1 MKWLVVV
8 AILSW
13 IISAYAK
20 AKKRKKSIALS
31 QLLSNL
37 REQRERERL
46 QEDELLEDD
55 EEVEPVNGVV
65 DTAGHPEYQ
74 EGIEALQQE
83 GNSRAA
89 AAWETGSLEAEPLY
103 AGADEPEG
111 IYTGSLAGSGPDYS
125 RWSGVLDRVDAPST
139 SSEPEE
145 TYQFTPEAEGHSG
158 IKAEPPIQVE
168 RHAARPFRMPSG
180 AEFDVADAVVY
191 QVVMERQRG
200 WRRRGR

>member
-1 MKWLVVV
+1 MQWLVVV
-8 AILSW
+8 AVLSW
-13 IISAYAK
+13 IISAYVK
-20 AKKRKKSIALS
+20 AQKKKKSVAIAK
-31 QLLSNL
+31 LLSDFQE
-37 REQRERERL
+37 RQERERL
-46 QEDELLEDD
+46 QRDELLDED
-55 EEVEPVNGVV
+55 EEEEPVNSVV
-65 DTAGHPEYQ
+65 DTAGHPDYQ
-74 EGIEALQQE
+74 EGVEALQQE
-83 GNSRAA
+83 GNSQAA
-89 AAWETGSLEAEPLY
+89 TARETGALGGEPLY
-103 AGADEPEG
+103 AGADEAEG
-111 IYTGSLAGSGPDYS
+111 VYTGSLAGSGTDYS